1 MLENPHC
8 MLFFTTNHAIILL
21 MKSEERHQAII
32 SMIPFNGY
40 VMVKDLSETF
50 NVTEETIRRDLVKI
64 CETNNSIKKIH
75 GGVFRTADDDL
86 GAPQNFRQTL
96 LTKEK
101 TRFAEVC
108 AAIPSEGDCIMLDSS
123 TTCHFIAQQLKLK
136 NQKFQIVT
144 NSLRTASLFS
154 DNEYIQVVL
163 VGGRLR
169 KSNGS
174 LVGPEASRQLEKI
187 CADYSFISP
196 TGVDVQFGI
205 TDTNSNEAVVREMMI
220 RNSKKRILVADHTKF
235 GLTFPNIIA
244 PLDIFDSI
252 VTDKAT
258 SAEFIDEIRSSKLN
272 VVYC

>member
-1 MLENPHC
+1 
-8 MLFFTTNHAIILL
+8 

-40 VMVKDLSETF
+40 VMIKDLSETF

-64 CETNNSIKKIH
+64 CESNHSIKKIH

-101 TRFAEVC
+101 TRFAESC
-108 AAIPSEGDCIMLDSS
+108 AGIPSEGDCIMLDSS
-123 TTCHFIAQQLKLK
+123 TTCHFIAQQLKLR
-136 NQKFQIVT
+136 NLKFQIVT
-144 NSLRTASLFS
+144 NSLRTAALFS
-154 DNEYIQVVL
+154 DNENIQVVL
-163 VGGRLR
+163 IGGRLR

-174 LVGPEASRQLEKI
+174 LVGAEAARQIGKI

-205 TDTNSNEAVVREMMI
+205 TDTNANEAVVRELMI

-235 GLTFPNIIA
+235 GLTCPNVIA
-244 PLDIFDSI
+244 PLDIFDRI

-258 SAEFIDEIRSSKLN
+258 SAVYMEQMRSLKLN
-272 VVYC
+272 VIYC